1 MCRFWELTAAILGAT
16 DGTSAFWKKC
26 ALVKSL
32 VASLFLVL
40 SCDSSQACKF
50 RPVETL
56 RFGVWGR
63 VNSTSVYESIPISFL
78 VYTHLIPIYLSTYVW
93 SLHT

>member
-16 DGTSAFWKKC
+16 DGTAAFWKKC

-32 VASLFLVL
+32 VAL
-40 SCDSSQACKF
+40 
-50 RPVETL
+50 
-56 RFGVWGR
+56 FGVWGR
-63 VNSTSVYESIPISFL
+63 VNSTSLYESIPISFL
-78 VYTHLIPIYLSTYVW
+78 VYTELVPVDLSACVW